1 MSADLRIETFQNLQG
16 DVFRL
21 SAPGDGELELRLTG
35 VAPLSAA
42 SAAPGSPRTP
52 FALYFHG
59 PLSPWAR
66 QATYRLEHALLGANE
81 MFIVPLGPDERGM
94 RYEAIFN

>member
-16 DVFRL
+16 ELFRL
-21 SAPGDGELELRLTG
+21 FAPGGGELELRLTE
-35 VAPLSAA
+35 VTPLSAA
-42 SAAPGSPRTP
+42 SAAPASSRTP

-66 QATYRLEHALLGANE
+66 QATYRLEHAALGANDL
-81 MFIVPLGPDERGM
+81 FLVPLGPDERGM
-94 RYEAIFN
+94 RYEAIFT